1 MAGGAGY
8 FAPGL
13 VLMRLIS
20 TKMREYRNGFP
31 DFMDLMI
38 VCSDAGMS
46 MEAGIERVATELSA
60 TYPSLSQNLQL
71 VSLELRAGRS
81 LDDALK
87 SLADRM
93 SLDEVRSFA
102 TLLQQSK
109 ELGTSL
115 SGALRVFSDEMRH
128 KRMSKAEE
136 KAHSLPA
143 KMSVPVTVCILPVV
157 LMIAIIPIIVKMTR
171 PTDSA
176 TAVQALAVS
185 VAGKRND
192 KRDLKRRPKLQCTSG
207 NLLMPLDDNDPGQT
221 GEAGTRGNG
230 SAQVFLP
237 LGMRRDR
244 CGTDGR
250 RLHDRLG
257 RQDGDDG
264 DRAAAGRHQLG
275 PISAAGK
282 TQFRDANYGLAEKH
296 FRKAVELARRQCRGL
311 DGPCRRL
318 RPARP
323 LRLRRP
329 RLRPAA

>member
-1 MAGGAGY
+1 MAFALAAFLADWWRGGDASTTTRWAFIIMAGGAGY

-46 MEAGIERVATELSA
+46 MEAGIERVATELNA

-157 LMIAIIPIIVKMTR
+157 LMIAIIPIIVKMT
-171 PTDSA
+171 
-176 TAVQALAVS
+176 
-185 VAGKRND
+185 
-192 KRDLKRRPKLQCTSG
+192 
-207 NLLMPLDDNDPGQT
+207 
-221 GEAGTRGNG
+221 
-230 SAQVFLP
+230 
-237 LGMRRDR
+237 
-244 CGTDGR
+244 
-250 RLHDRLG
+250 
-257 RQDGDDG
+257 
-264 DRAAAGRHQLG
+264 AA
-275 PISAAGK
+275 
-282 TQFRDANYGLAEKH
+282 N
-296 FRKAVELARRQCRGL
+296 
-311 DGPCRRL
+311 
-318 RPARP
+318 
-323 LRLRRP
+323 
-329 RLRPAA
+329 